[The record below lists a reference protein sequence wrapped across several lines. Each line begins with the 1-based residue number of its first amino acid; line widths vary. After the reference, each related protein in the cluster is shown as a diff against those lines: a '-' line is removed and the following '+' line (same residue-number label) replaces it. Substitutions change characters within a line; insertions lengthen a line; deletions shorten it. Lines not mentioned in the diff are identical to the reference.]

1 MCSEAI
7 KTDIDLLLEDLGSAE
22 NLNHECIILYD
33 NHVCK
38 VFNKDYTVNEDNIL
52 LFDSLL
58 DWRETALNTYQL
70 KSILSSLVGT
80 DTQMLFTAYD
90 GSTHGY
96 VTSYMTNKYSDYGV
110 NVRVIAIGDK
120 TKNIIGRESHD
131 IDVEDGRM
139 YEDKITIDF
148 NRKI

>member
-70 KSILSSLVGT
+70 KSLLSSLVGT
-80 DTQMLFTAYD
+80 DTRLLFTAYD

-110 NVRVIAIGDK
+110 NVQVIAIGDK
-120 TKNIIGRESHD
+120 TKNIIGRENHD
-131 IDVEDGRM
+131 IDVEEGRI
-139 YEDKITIDF
+139 YEDKITVDF
-148 NRKI
+148 NGKI

>member
-70 KSILSSLVGT
+70 KSLLSSLVGT
-80 DTQMLFTAYD
+80 DTRLLFTAYD

-131 IDVEDGRM
+131 IDVEEGRI
-139 YEDKITIDF
+139 YEDKITVDF
-148 NRKI
+148 NGKI

>member
-1 MCSEAI
+1 MCSEYV
-7 KTDIDLLLEDLGSAE
+7 KTDVDLLLEDLGSAE
-22 NLNHECIILYD
+22 RLNLECIILYD

-38 VFNKDYTVNEDNIL
+38 LDNKEYTVNEDNIL

-70 KSILSSLVGT
+70 KSLLSSLVGT
-80 DTQMLFTAYD
+80 DTKLLFTAYD

-110 NVRVIAIGDK
+110 NVRVIVIGDK
-120 TKNIIGRESHD
+120 ANNVVPKEIHE
-131 IDVEDGRM
+131 IDVEEGRM

-148 NRKI
+148 NRKL

>member
-38 VFNKDYTVNEDNIL
+38 VFNKDYTVNEDNVL

-70 KSILSSLVGT
+70 KSLLSSLVGT

-131 IDVEDGRM
+131 IDVEEGRM

-148 NRKI
+148 NRKL

>member
-38 VFNKDYTVNEDNIL
+38 VFNKDYTVNEDNVL

-70 KSILSSLVGT
+70 KSLLSSLRWV
-80 DTQMLFTAYD
+80 QILKCYLQRMMVLHMVMLQ
-90 GSTHGY
+90 
-96 VTSYMTNKYSDYGV
+96 
-110 NVRVIAIGDK
+110 VI
-120 TKNIIGRESHD
+120 
-131 IDVEDGRM
+131 
-139 YEDKITIDF
+139 
-148 NRKI
+148 